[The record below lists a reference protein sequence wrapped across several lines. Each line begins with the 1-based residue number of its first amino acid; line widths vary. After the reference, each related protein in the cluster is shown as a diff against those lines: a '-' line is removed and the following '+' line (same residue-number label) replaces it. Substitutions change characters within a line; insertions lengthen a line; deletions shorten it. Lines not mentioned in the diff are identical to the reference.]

1 MSGVFVCVCARLY
14 APAEPRQSSSTEA
27 KLNGEGRLKAVPGP
41 AASVFNHRSPPH
53 LSLHADQAA
62 VKGAMHPAT
71 PIHKCPDSAVMK
83 SDFYLSKHACVN
95 DSVMLNIVVSSD
107 VPFGCVSS
115 PHFKAHPLCCLTP
128 HFGGSQQLVI
138 DSFLFYESGHI
149 YQEFSVTF
157 HLLIFLAALHH

>member
-1 MSGVFVCVCARLY
+1 MCVCLY

-71 PIHKCPDSAVMK
+71 PIHKCTGCRHDIR
-83 SDFYLSKHACVN
+83 FLLNRKHAIN
-95 DSVMLNIVVSSD
+95 YSISTSLITSNI
-107 VPFGCVSS
+107 
-115 PHFKAHPLCCLTP
+115 LYL
-128 HFGGSQQLVI
+128 
-138 DSFLFYESGHI
+138 
-149 YQEFSVTF
+149 
-157 HLLIFLAALHH
+157 